1 MRRRVAIVSGLAVAI
16 AVLLASLTA
25 YVLVRDAMYS
35 EVDRTLR
42 ERADQPGDV
51 RFVAPLPGVRVQQ
64 GLSEWFAQALPSR
77 VSVPSAP
84 PAPSAAWRSSARRRR
99 AAPR

>member
-35 EVDRTLR
+35 EIDRTLR
-42 ERADQPGDV
+42 ERADSPDDV
-51 RFVAPLPGVRVQQ
+51 RFVAPLPGVRVAA
-64 GLSEWFAQALPSR
+64 GALGVVRPGLPSR
-77 VSVPSAP
+77 VSVPSATPAVGGVAQLGAP
-84 PAPSAAWRSSARRRR
+84 PP